1 MTRLAPDV
9 SGRHDVPPA
18 ERLILA
24 LDVPTV
30 ARARELVESLGDAC
44 RFYKIGLELLMTGH
58 YFELL
63 DWLVDRGNLVF
74 ADLKLFDVPNTVESA
89 VRQLVGR
96 GITFVTVHGNDGMI
110 EAACRAKGDVKILAV
125 TALTSLDRGDIE
137 DLGFDTDV
145 STLVLSR
152 ARRALE
158 LGCDGVISSGR
169 EASAI
174 RREVGDRLLV
184 VTPGIRPVANVD
196 DQKRTVDVAE
206 AFQLGA
212 DYIVV
217 GRPITAAA
225 DPKQAAE
232 SIQRTIRSIFS
243 G

>member
-1 MTRLAPDV
+1 ML
-9 SGRHDVPPA
+9 SGKPIPPS

-24 LDVPTV
+24 LDVPTI
-30 ARARELVESLGDAC
+30 AEAKRLVEELGEAC
-44 RFYKIGLELLMTGH
+44 RFYKIGLELLMTGE

-63 DWLVDRGNLVF
+63 SWLVNRGARVF

-125 TALTSLDRGDIE
+125 TALTSLDEGDIR
-137 DLGFDTDV
+137 DLGFKTDV
-145 STLVLSR
+145 PTLVLSR

-169 EASAI
+169 EASRI
-174 RREVGDRLLV
+174 RSELGDRLLV
-184 VTPGIRPVANVD
+184 VTPGIRPVANVAD
-196 DQKRTVDVAE
+196 DQKRIVTVEE

-217 GRPITAAA
+217 GRPIHGAPDPRAAA
-225 DPKQAAE
+225 ERIQA
-232 SIQRTIRSIFS
+232 TIRSLFS
-243 G
+243 D

>member
-1 MTRLAPDV
+1 MPKR
-9 SGRHDVPPA
+9 SEIPPE

-30 ARARELVESLGDAC
+30 AAARELVERLGDAC
-44 RFYKIGLELLMTGH
+44 RFYKVGLELLMTGR
-58 YFELL
+58 YFELVE
-63 DWLVDRGNLVF
+63 WLTGRDRLVF

-89 VRQLVGR
+89 VRQLNGR

-110 EAACRAKGDVKILAV
+110 EAACRAKKDVKILAV
-125 TALTSLDRGDIE
+125 TALTSLDRGDIR

-145 STLVLSR
+145 SELVLSR

-174 RREVGDRLLV
+174 RRELQDRLLV

-206 AFQLGA
+206 AFRLGA

-217 GRPITAAA
+217 GRPIHAAP
-225 DPKQAAE
+225 DPREAAE
-232 SIQRTIRSIFS
+232 SIQRTIRSVFS

>member
-1 MTRLAPDV
+1 M
-9 SGRHDVPPA
+9 SGPKRIPPR

-24 LDVPTV
+24 LDVPTT
-30 ARARELVESLGDAC
+30 REAKQLVETLGDAC
-44 RFYKIGLELLMTGH
+44 CFYKVGLELLMTGE
-58 YFELL
+58 YFELVQ
-63 DWLVDRGNLVF
+63 WLVARDVRVF
-74 ADLKLFDVPNTVESA
+74 ADLKLFDVPNTVASA

-110 EAACRAKGDVKILAV
+110 AAACAAKGDVKILAV

-137 DLGFDTDV
+137 DLGFQTDV

-174 RREVGDRLLV
+174 RDELGDRLLV
-184 VTPGIRPVANVD
+184 VTPGIRPVANMAD
-196 DQKRTVDVAE
+196 DQKRTVSVED
-206 AFQLGA
+206 AFRLGA

-217 GRPITAAA
+217 GRPIRGAP
-225 DPKQAAE
+225 DPRRAAE
-232 SIQRTIRSIFS
+232 EIQATIRALFPE
-243 G
+243 

>member
-1 MTRLAPDV
+1 MLSRKPI
-9 SGRHDVPPA
+9 PPSD
-18 ERLILA
+18 RLILA
-24 LDVPTV
+24 LDVPTI
-30 ARARELVESLGDAC
+30 AEAKDLVEGLGDAC
-44 RFYKIGLELLMTGH
+44 RFYKIGLELLMTGG
-58 YFELL
+58 YFKLL
-63 DWLVDRGNLVF
+63 DWLVARGARVF
-74 ADLKLFDVPNTVESA
+74 ADLKLFDVPNTVASA

-125 TALTSLDRGDIE
+125 TALTSLDEGDIR

-145 STLVLSR
+145 STLVVSR

-169 EASAI
+169 EASRI
-174 RREVGDRLLV
+174 RSQLGDRLLV
-184 VTPGIRPVANVD
+184 ITPGIRPVANVAD
-196 DQKRTVDVAE
+196 DQKRTVTVEE

-217 GRPITAAA
+217 GRPIHGAA
-225 DPKQAAE
+225 DPRAAAE
-232 SIQRTIRSIFS
+232 RIQATIRLLFS

>member
-1 MTRLAPDV
+1 MLSRTAIPPD
-9 SGRHDVPPA
+9 

-30 ARARELVESLGDAC
+30 SEARDLVESLGEAC
-44 RFYKIGLELLMTGH
+44 RFYKMGLELLMTGQ
-58 YFELL
+58 YFELVR
-63 DWLVDRGNLVF
+63 WLVDRGSLVF

-89 VRQLVGR
+89 VRQLDGR

-110 EAACRAKGDVKILAV
+110 KAACGAKGDVKILAV

-145 STLVLSR
+145 SSLVLSR

-174 RREVGDRLLV
+174 REELGERLLV

-206 AFQLGA
+206 AFRLGA

-217 GRPITAAA
+217 GRPIHAAA
-225 DPKQAAE
+225 DPREAAE
-232 SIQRTIRSIFS
+232 SIQRTIRSVFS